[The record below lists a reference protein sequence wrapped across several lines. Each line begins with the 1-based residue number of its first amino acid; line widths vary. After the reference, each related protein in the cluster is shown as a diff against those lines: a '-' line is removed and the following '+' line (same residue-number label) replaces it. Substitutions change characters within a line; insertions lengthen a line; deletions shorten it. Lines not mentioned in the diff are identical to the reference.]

1 MGKASAVRSA
11 AISTLFAASCL
22 SAAASAAPQF
32 VALGDFDGGAV
43 NSRATA
49 VSNGGA
55 VVVGTAT
62 TAAGRTAFRWT
73 APQGLQA
80 LGPLGPG
87 ITESTANSV
96 SDDGDVVTGDRFGQA
111 SAQYSGFVWAA
122 TEPLEVLPT
131 YMDTSGEW
139 NRHLIGP
146 VVSPNGSLVAG
157 GTSSSS
163 RFFVFERSSQPVSWG
178 GVDIGSASSVSD
190 AGVVVATGSNS
201 FSVTGIYLPTGA
213 IPFNHYDDYPSFLL
227 HGALYGKFRASAD
240 SAIVVGP
247 AMDVNNPVI
256 WIGGVSPQA
265 LSALPGYTLD
275 ISADASVVVGAV
287 RFPEDPLGS
296 YEAVLWTTGAGMRT
310 VASVLRDDYGIAT
323 AFAGWTNTVATAISS
338 DGIAIAG
345 YGTNPAGDTEAWL
358 AIIPEPGTGLLLGL
372 GLSGLAA
379 SVRRQPARAP
389 RRGRGATRAMGGAA
403 ILAAVPAAGPSHGAG
418 ASFTRLGFLPG
429 ATESRAE
436 AVSAD
441 GSAVAGQ
448 AGIDFLQE
456 AFHWTAATGLVD
468 LGRLKLRVSGYSRGI
483 SGDGLVVVG
492 YAAWEA
498 FRWTAAQGAE
508 SLGELPG
515 HVSSV
520 AHDVSADG
528 SVVVGST
535 GDFDFSPERPE
546 AFRWT
551 RGTGMVGL
559 GRLPEGDN
567 SVAYGVSEDGSV
579 VVGVADVFSRFAFRW
594 TQQTGMVPL
603 ASLPGSDDCSASDVS
618 PDGFVIVGWC
628 NGGNT
633 GLGTYWSVAFRWTEQ
648 TGMIELGLA
657 PGHGSS
663 YASAASRFGS
673 VIVGRGVPSAG
684 SGQNE
689 GPSEAVIWDVAHG
702 MRRLQDVL
710 TADGVNLDG
719 WTLRFATD
727 VSADGLTIVGW
738 GTNPEGQIEGWVAT
752 LPPQAPRCGLG
763 FEVAPCLL
771 ALRWRRRRGGSAP
784 PLCSRRE

>member
-1 MGKASAVRSA
+1 MGATSTARSA

-32 VALGDFDGGAV
+32 VALGDLDGGAV
-43 NSRATA
+43 HSKATA

-73 APQGLQA
+73 AAQGLQA
-80 LGPLGPG
+80 LGPLGAG
-87 ITESTANSV
+87 VTESTANSV
-96 SDDGDVVTGDRFGQA
+96 SDDGNVVAGDRFGQA
-111 SAQYSGFVWAA
+111 GARYSGFVWAA

-131 YMDTSGEW
+131 YPDDFGGP
-139 NRHLIGP
+139 NRVLIGP
-146 VVSPNGSLVAG
+146 VVSPDGSLVAG
-157 GTSSSS
+157 VAGTYGSGD
-163 RFFVFERSSQPVSWG
+163 RFFVFERNSQPVSYG
-178 GVDIGSASSVSD
+178 GVDIGSVGSVSD
-190 AGVVVATGSNS
+190 AGVVVATGNNS

-213 IPFNHYDDYPSFLL
+213 IPFNHYDDYPSLLL
-227 HGALYGKFRASAD
+227 HGALYGTFRASAD

-247 AMDVNNPVI
+247 AMYLNDPVI
-256 WIGGVSPQA
+256 WIGGGEPQA
-265 LSALPGYTLD
+265 LSALPGYTSD

-287 RFPEDPLGS
+287 RFPEAPLGS

-323 AFAGWTNTVATAISS
+323 AFAGWTSTVATAISS

-372 GLSGLAA
+372 GLFGLAA
-379 SVRRQPARAP
+379 SVRRRAAYAP
-389 RRGRGATRAMGGAA
+389 GRRHGGSRAMGLAV
-403 ILAAVPAAGPSHGAG
+403 ILAAVLAAGPSHGAG

-441 GSAVAGQ
+441 GSAVAGR

-468 LGRLKLRVSGYSRGI
+468 LGRLPVRGSGDPRGI

-492 YAAWEA
+492 AAGWEA
-498 FRWTAAQGAE
+498 FRWTAAQGPE
-508 SLGELPG
+508 SLGDLPG
-515 HVSSV
+515 HVTSV
-520 AHDVSADG
+520 AHDASGDG

-535 GDFDFSPERPE
+535 GAWDISPELAE

-551 RGTGMVGL
+551 RETGMVGL
-559 GRLPEGDN
+559 GRLDPPGGGE
-567 SVAYGVSEDGSV
+567 SYAFGVSEDGSI
-579 VVGVADVFSRFAFRW
+579 VVGKAEEFSWLAFRW

-603 ASLPGSDDCSASDVS
+603 ASLPGSSGCSASDVS

-628 NGGNT
+628 YGGSE
-633 GLGTYWSVAFRWTEQ
+633 GLGTYWFVAFRWTEQ

-657 PGHGSS
+657 PGHGFS
-663 YASAASRFGS
+663 YANAASRFGS
-673 VIVGRGVPSAG
+673 VIVGRGGPSAE
-684 SGQNE
+684 SGHNE
-689 GPSEAVIWDVAHG
+689 QTSEAVIWDVAHG

-719 WTLRFATD
+719 WTLRSATD
-727 VSADGLTIVGW
+727 VSADGLTVVGW
-738 GTNPEGQIEGWVAT
+738 GTNPEGQTEGWVAT
-752 LPPQAPRCGLG
+752 LPSPAPVCGLG
-763 FEVAPCLL
+763 FEIAPCLL
-771 ALRWRRRRGGSAP
+771 ALRWRRRRA
-784 PLCSRRE
+784 